1 MGKYRD
7 RMTEDLAL
15 RQYRP
20 STCRNYMAC
29 VKGFIGHFMQD
40 PEELGEE
47 EIRKFLLHLKE
58 EKASGPANVKMYV
71 AAIKF
76 FYTHTLRR
84 PGEVVNIS
92 YPNVPRPLPDILSG
106 TETIQLLDAVES
118 IKHRAVLMT
127 AYGAGMRIT
136 EACTLQAPHIS
147 VRQEAPWTLLTPPRV
162 PPCDK
167 PG

>member
-84 PGEVVNIS
+84 PSPG
-92 YPNVPRPLPDILSG
+92 LPVSWQIHAQG
-106 TETIQLLDAVES
+106 R
-118 IKHRAVLMT
+118 H
-127 AYGAGMRIT
+127 
-136 EACTLQAPHIS
+136 LQSQAHLHE
-147 VRQEAPWTLLTPPRV
+147 RRYRFLRHQGQ
-162 PPCDK
+162 PCHVG
-167 PG
+167 PGP